1 MNLTK
6 TVVKIYLRWRRW
18 PASAAMTT
26 GPPDGAGSSLA
37 AVEGGMKQPWS
48 RVCLLTAL
56 GTKPTSLQITAL
68 VKCIEIITTQR
79 PSLLLLWKQ
88 FLDLL
93 VIRKHFSEGGAP
105 HKFRASWIYRR
116 VARGLWQVAISV
128 PSLQGGAWEG
138 LLVRIWQS
146 QKTFQHPPPP
156 PYPHPQGT
164 SILCFSVHFFISSLR
179 CFLSRVSICLH

>member
-1 MNLTK
+1 
-6 TVVKIYLRWRRW
+6 
-18 PASAAMTT
+18 MTT

-56 GTKPTSLQITAL
+56 GTEPTSLQITAL

-79 PSLLLLWKQ
+79 PSPLLLWKQ

-105 HKFRASWIYRR
+105 HKFRASWNYRR
-116 VARGLWQVAISV
+116 VARGLGQVAVSV

-138 LLVRIWQS
+138 LLVRI
-146 QKTFQHPPPP
+146 
-156 PYPHPQGT
+156 
-164 SILCFSVHFFISSLR
+164 
-179 CFLSRVSICLH
+179 